1 MAIIRKTKSEAE
13 LVRVLL
19 AHHCSLRRVSYT
31 GSLDIRGSTVLI
43 LKQISIWHGGLPCN
57 LCSPDADPKR
67 ES

>member
-1 MAIIRKTKSEAE
+1 MDIIRKTKSEAV

-19 AHHCSLRRVSYT
+19 AHHCSLRRVSYN
-31 GSLDIRGSTVLI
+31 LDIRGSTVHI

-57 LCSPDADPKR
+57 LCSSDADPKR